1 MVSRKDKKLEKK
13 NNIINDKIDL
23 SRKEKTVTYIISI
36 KIKTSFMTCGFES
49 GYYQDLCSPTSI
61 FVRINWIEQQIESS
75 DALFSHDMISY
86 DIRSL
91 VHSLGVS

>member
-1 MVSRKDKKLEKK
+1 
-13 NNIINDKIDL
+13 
-23 SRKEKTVTYIISI
+23 
-36 KIKTSFMTCGFES
+36 MTCGFES

-75 DALFSHDMISY
+75 DALFTHDMISY